1 MGHSYV
7 GRFAGSTMS
16 YPQSKPFDS
25 GLLSVDQDAQIYW
38 EVSGNPNGKAALYLH
53 GGPGSGLRS
62 GSYRQLFDP
71 DAYYLVGIDQ
81 RGCGRSRPL
90 ATENLANLP
99 GNNTE
104 VLIRDIEAVRRHLEV
119 DTWLIS
125 GVSWGA
131 TLALALA
138 QRFPERVSEMVLMA
152 VTTTSRAEVDW
163 ITEGIGRLFP
173 QEWETFDAA
182 SGRGPDERV
191 VEAYARRLASD
202 NDVDRRAAAE
212 AWNDWE
218 STHISLDPNFTPIS
232 HRFDD
237 ERALVFATLVTHYWS
252 NDGFLREGN
261 AILDRMSEIRD
272 IPAVLVHGRRD
283 YSGPVV
289 TPWNLHKSW
298 PSSRLV
304 IVEDEGHGGPACREQ
319 MRLAIDTFR

>member
-1 MGHSYV
+1 MP
-7 GRFAGSTMS
+7 
-16 YPQSKPFDS
+16 YPESKPFAS
-25 GLLSVDQDAQIYW
+25 GLLSVDQSADIYW
-38 EVSGNPNGKAALYLH
+38 EVSGNPKGKAALYLH

-90 ATENLANLP
+90 ATENLADLP
-99 GNNTE
+99 SNNTE
-104 VLIRDIEAVRRHLEV
+104 VLISDIEAVRRHLEV
-119 DTWLIS
+119 DTWLIA

-138 QRFPERVSEMVLMA
+138 QRFPKRVSEIVLMA

-163 ITEGIGRLFP
+163 ITEGVGRFFP
-173 QEWETFDAA
+173 QEWEAFNAA
-182 SGRGPDERV
+182 SGRTPDERV
-191 VEAYARRLASD
+191 VEAYARRLALGD
-202 NDVDRRAAAE
+202 DLDRLAAAE
-212 AWNDWE
+212 AWNEWE

-232 HRFDD
+232 HRFDE

-252 NDGFLREGN
+252 NDGFLREGD
-261 AILDRMSEIRD
+261 AILERMSEIKD

-283 YSGPVV
+283 FSGPIV
-289 TPWNLHKSW
+289 TPWDLHKSW

-304 IVEDEGHGGPACREQ
+304 IVEEEGHGGPICREQ
-319 MRLAIDTFR
+319 MRLAIDAFR